1 MIDVFYKFELILGN
15 IFLPVS
21 KQWFEEIM
29 AHANNMVQL
38 DFIELTQYWEQ
49 AVVLMDL
56 TK

>member
-1 MIDVFYKFELILGN
+1 MIFYKFELILGN

-38 DFIELTQYWEQ
+38 DFIELMQYWEQ